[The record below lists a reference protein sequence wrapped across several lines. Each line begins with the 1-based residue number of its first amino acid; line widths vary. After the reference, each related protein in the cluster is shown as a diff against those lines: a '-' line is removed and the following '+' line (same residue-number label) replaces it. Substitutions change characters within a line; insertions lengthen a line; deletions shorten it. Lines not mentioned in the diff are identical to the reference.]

1 MCIEGHVRKWNS
13 LLQALTLLDEL
24 KSQGSGRES
33 RRREVFVTWIPI
45 DMHSLVLLLPK
56 WFVGVACEQARIS
69 NTTTAVE
76 PACFKS
82 ASKVRASLFKDPSH
96 AHFVRQHESREL
108 SRPWRRL
115 PHSSLCAFIIMKPK
129 VLFFH
134 LFIFTG
140 ILEISNQG
148 SRKKVFKRL
157 ISLLLCLYNGCR

>member
-13 LLQALTLLDEL
+13 LPQALTLPDEL

-33 RRREVFVTWIPI
+33 RREEERKEPTRGIRNVNSNRYALAR
-45 DMHSLVLLLPK
+45 SLHE
-56 WFVGVACEQARIS
+56 FY
-69 NTTTAVE
+69 
-76 PACFKS
+76 
-82 ASKVRASLFKDPSH
+82 RASLFTDPSH

-108 SRPWRRL
+108 SRSWRRL

-134 LFIFTG
+134 LLIFTG

-148 SRKKVFKRL
+148 SRKKVFKRQ
-157 ISLLLCLYNGCR
+157 ISLLLCLYNGCRSMI